1 MQSYAFIHKNNV
13 FYANFVLNFIKNN
26 NMKGNS
32 KELAATQFRV
42 AAIFV
47 NFDSFLYSNNHH
59 PTSNLSIL
67 VQYQTIRL
75 TSNLCY

>member
-13 FYANFVLNFIKNN
+13 FSENFVLNFLKSNN
-26 NMKGNS
+26 LKGS
-32 KELAATQFRV
+32 CKELAATQFRT

-47 NFDSFLYSNNHH
+47 NFDSSRHSNNHH
-59 PTSNLSIL
+59 QISNLSIL